1 MTTGSKS
8 TASTTKSL
16 KLEVRNPTTSEVL
29 GTLPVH
35 TAEDVANSVE
45 RARRA
50 AGVWG
55 SLSFAERRAHLL
67 DLRREIVRRMDG
79 FIDTIH
85 AENGKPRYDAANEL
99 LLAVTHLTHAANR
112 AERLLKTR
120 SVSAG
125 LLANHRARVSYE
137 PLGVIGVIGPWN
149 YPLYTPMG
157 SIAYALA
164 AGNTVVFK
172 PSELTPFTARLF
184 AECAQ
189 AAIPIPDVLQVVTGF
204 GDTGAHL
211 AKARI
216 DKLAFTGST
225 ATGKRV
231 MAAAAERLTPV
242 IMELGGKDPLIVAA
256 DADLERAAKGAIFGG
271 FGNSGQACV
280 SVERVYAVQTIY
292 EPFVDKVVE
301 LARSVTVGSDDR
313 AHYGAMTMERQV
325 DIVREQ
331 VRDALDKGAV
341 AVVGGLD
348 SFKGRFINPIV
359 LTEVTP
365 EMKVMTEETFGPV
378 LPIVKVASVDEAVR
392 LANASRYGLGSSIFG
407 KRDVE
412 KAANRVRAGMTSIN
426 SVLAFSGIANLPFG
440 GVGESGFGRIH
451 GDEGMLEFVRAKST
465 THELFPV
472 PGLSLNFGDPEEQLA
487 QTKKVVKTLYAGS
500 LVDEAAGLL
509 RRLLPR

>member
-1 MTTGSKS
+1 MTTVSRS
-8 TASTTKSL
+8 TASTKNT
-16 KLEVRNPTTSEVL
+16 KLEVRNPTTSDL
-29 GTLPVH
+29 LATLPVH
-35 TAEDVANSVE
+35 TAEDVDGAVE

-79 FIDTIH
+79 LIDIIH
-85 AENGKPRYDAANEL
+85 SENGKPRYDAANEV

-112 AERLLKTR
+112 AERLLKSR

-137 PLGVIGVIGPWN
+137 PLGVIGIIGPWN

-172 PSELTPFTARLF
+172 PSELTPLTARLL
-184 AECAQ
+184 AECVQ

-204 GDTGAHL
+204 GDTGSHL
-211 AKARI
+211 AKAKI

-225 ATGKRV
+225 ATGRRV
-231 MAAAAERLTPV
+231 MMAAAERLTPV
-242 IMELGGKDPLIVAA
+242 VMELGGKDPLIVAP
-256 DADLERAAKGAIFGG
+256 DADLERAAKGAVFGA

-280 SVERVYAVQTIY
+280 SVERVYAVHNVY
-292 EPFVDKVVE
+292 EPFVEKVTD
-301 LARSVTVGSDDR
+301 LAKRVTVGSDDR

-325 DIVREQ
+325 DLVREQ
-331 VRDALDKGAV
+331 VRDALEKGAV

-359 LTEVTP
+359 LTQVTP
-365 EMKVMTEETFGPV
+365 EMKVMTEETFGPI
-378 LPIVKVASVDEAVR
+378 LPIAKVSSVDEAIR
-392 LANASRYGLGSSIFG
+392 LANASRYGLGSSIYG

-412 KAANRVRAGMTSIN
+412 RAADRLRSGMTSVN
-426 SVLAFSGIANLPFG
+426 SVLAFSGIAGLPFG
-440 GVGESGFGRIH
+440 GVGESGFGRVH
-451 GDEGMLEFVRAKST
+451 GDEGMLEFVRPKAT
-465 THELFPV
+465 THELFHV
-472 PGLSLNFGDPEEQLA
+472 PGLSLVFGDPEDQLA
-487 QTKKVVKTLYAGS
+487 QTKKVIKAVYGGS
-500 LVDEAAGLL
+500 FIDEAAGLV